1 MSTAIPAIQIS
12 EGTTTKKLKFI
23 TGGVMIVLAIIYLM
37 YTGIQSN
44 ATYFMTVD
52 ELFTKGVEVENQT
65 VRVAG
70 KVDVGTVEFNNRD
83 LILKFDVISENGQHL
98 PVVFNGPKP
107 DQMRE
112 GTEAILE
119 GKYDG
124 QTFEAKNLLLK
135 CPSKY
140 EGEPEEIELQSV
152 K

>member
-1 MSTAIPAIQIS
+1 
-12 EGTTTKKLKFI
+12 
-23 TGGVMIVLAIIYLM
+23 
-37 YTGIQSN
+37 
-44 ATYFMTVD
+44 
-52 ELFTKGVEVENQT
+52 
-65 VRVAG
+65 
-70 KVDVGTVEFNNRD
+70 
-83 LILKFDVISENGQHL
+83 
-98 PVVFNGPKP
+98 
-107 DQMRE
+107 MRE